1 MTTVNYA
8 ATKPRKS
15 PGVGFLLGFLFG
27 PFGMFYVSATA
38 GLISLIYIPFVF
50 ITGGFG
56 ILGWFLFGFLAMA
69 LVSSKNNTADFE
81 ARNQVNWT
89 ALTDEQKLIK
99 QQQIIDEADARNA
112 QLAQLK
118 EEYNNKTHW
127 EKNKVGYIVFAG
139 VIVGLP
145 LLVFIV
151 SLIS

>member
-118 EEYNNKTHW
+118 EEYNSKTHW

-145 LLVFIV
+145 LLVFLV
-151 SLIS
+151 GLIS